1 MCYDF
6 FLSCQAS
13 QTKFHSKAFSKFCSL
28 NTLQIPHANSLTSI
42 WFPTL
47 ISKVFMLLV
56 QMLNPLMVVMF
67 ICPGAVAV
75 QSEHAFPDIPFKAFN
90 TFVEQNFSSKIMLT
104 TVLMLL
110 FTITENTDLLN
121 LHQQQQHLQLS
132 DENKVNLSSWIK
144 SLGCEVQKQTTGPKF
159 KTQFK
164 KSETLNLIPDNQVIT
179 IVAVQNQSKITMGCR
194 TENPIPVPS

>member
-13 QTKFHSKAFSKFCSL
+13 QTKFHSEAFSKFCSL
-28 NTLQIPHANSLTSI
+28 DNLQIPHANPLTSI

-56 QMLNPLMVVMF
+56 QMLNPFIVVMF
-67 ICPGAVAV
+67 MCPGAAAV

-110 FTITENTDLLN
+110 FTMTENTDLLN
-121 LHQQQQHLQLS
+121 LHQRQQHPQLS
-132 DENKVNLSSWIK
+132 DENKVDLSSLIK
-144 SLGCEVQKQTTGPKF
+144 SLGHEVQKQTTGPKF
-159 KTQFK
+159 KTLFK
-164 KSETLNLIPDNQVIT
+164 KSETLNLIKSLLKLQ
-179 IVAVQNQSKITMGCR
+179 QN
-194 TENPIPVPS
+194 